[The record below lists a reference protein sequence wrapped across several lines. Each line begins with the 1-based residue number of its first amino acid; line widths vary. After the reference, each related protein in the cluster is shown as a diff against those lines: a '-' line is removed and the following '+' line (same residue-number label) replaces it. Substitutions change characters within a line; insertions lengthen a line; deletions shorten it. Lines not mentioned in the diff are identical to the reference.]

1 MGCRCN
7 GNMVKDD
14 DLIKMF
20 KIFDENH
27 DGKLSLDEFCNSVHF
42 FNISKNMVEVDCLE
56 MREAFK
62 SYDTNDDGKIS
73 LQGKKNFCNKI
84 NSGSVYGFVM

>member
-20 KIFDENH
+20 NIFDENK
-27 DGKLSLDEFCNSVHF
+27 DKKLSLEEFCNSVHF
-42 FNISKNMVEVDCLE
+42 LNITDNFSEVDCLE
-56 MREAFK
+56 MRTAFLK
-62 SYDTNDDGKIS
+62 FDTNNDGKIS
-73 LQGKKNFCNKI
+73 LQGKKTQEYQSECRRI
-84 NSGSVYGFVM
+84 II